1 VSARVQFGLA
11 LALQLLGAG
20 AAVLVSSRE
29 WETIRTPREGLP
41 VDVLA
46 VSGRT
51 LDDAPLALALVGLAG
66 VVAILATS
74 GWLRRAIGALVAAAG
89 IGLIWRSAAAMGAV
103 STSRA
108 RSLVRDKHPHVTLSD
123 RVAPHV
129 TTHAGWGILTIA
141 CGLVVIAAGTLIAVR
156 GGRWA
161 AMSARYER
169 PGAEPDPERDRLLA
183 DRSLWNALDRGEDPT
198 NSS

>member
-1 VSARVQFGLA
+1 VNARVQFGLA
-11 LALQLLGAG
+11 LALQLVGAG
-20 AAVLVSSRE
+20 AAVLVSTRE
-29 WETIRTPREGLP
+29 WQTIRTPREGLP

-74 GWLRRAIGALVAAAG
+74 GWLRRGIGALVAVAG
-89 IGLIWRSAAAMGAV
+89 VGLIWRSATAMGAV

-123 RVAPHV
+123 RIAPHV
-129 TTHAGWGILTIA
+129 STHSGWGVLTIG
-141 CGLVVIAAGTLIAVR
+141 CGVVVVTAGTLIAVR

-169 PGAEPDPERDRLLA
+169 PGAEPDAERDRLLA

-198 NSS
+198 NPS

>member
-1 VSARVQFGLA
+1 VNARVQFGLA
-11 LALQLLGAG
+11 LALQLVGAG
-20 AAVLVSSRE
+20 AAVLVSTRE
-29 WETIRTPREGLP
+29 WQTIRTPREGLP

-74 GWLRRAIGALVAAAG
+74 GWLRRGIGALVAVAG
-89 IGLIWRSAAAMGAV
+89 VGLIWRSATAMGAV

-129 TTHAGWGILTIA
+129 STHSGWGVLTIV
-141 CGLVVIAAGTLIAVR
+141 CGVVVVTAGTLIAVR

-169 PGAEPDPERDRLLA
+169 PGAEPDAERDRLLA
-183 DRSLWNALDRGEDPT
+183 DRSLWNALDRGEDPK
-198 NSS
+198 NPS

>member
-1 VSARVQFGLA
+1 MNARVQFGFA
-11 LALQLLGAG
+11 LALQLIGAG
-20 AAVLVSSRE
+20 AAVLVSTRE
-29 WETIRTPREGLP
+29 WQTIRTPRQGLP

-74 GWLRRAIGALVAAAG
+74 GWLRRGIGALVALAG
-89 IGLIWRSAAAMGAV
+89 VGLIWRSAQALAAV
-103 STSRA
+103 SPARA
-108 RSLVRDKHPHVTLSD
+108 RALVRDKHPHVTLSD
-123 RVAPHV
+123 RVVPHV
-129 TTHAGWGILTIA
+129 SVHQGWGILTIA
-141 CGLVVIAAGTLIAVR
+141 CGVIVIAAGAMIAVR

-169 PGAEPDPERDRLLA
+169 PGAEPDPARDRLVA
-183 DRSLWNALDRGEDPT
+183 DRTLWNALDRGEDPT
-198 NSS
+198 NPS